1 MVQTLFLLGA
11 KLKIQDIKA
20 RLPQEAQD
28 WIAGMKRDE
37 REVTEAI
44 LNRVGAEYFLK
55 YWRFYRDQLD
65 YVRSL

>member
-1 MVQTLFLLGA
+1 M
-11 KLKIQDIKA
+11 KIQNIKA
-20 RLPQEAQD
+20 RRPQEGQD

-55 YWRFYRDQLD
+55 YWRFYRDELEC
-65 YVRSL
+65 VRSLGGL